1 MARHARG
8 WSAPRSWRRVRLDR
22 MLIKRDGEEW
32 HEPEVS
38 AYRNE
43 KALQKVLI
51 DASHLLPK
59 SSGPAIVVDE
69 LPVSSGS
76 LDLVAVEP
84 SGQLVLCECK
94 LEANAQSRRTVVG
107 QLLSYAG
114 AVWQLDYDDFVDRF
128 SRRLGRPL
136 IDAVRA
142 VADDAW
148 DEDEFRE
155 ALTEGLSTGAFRLI
169 VAVDAITEE
178 LKSTVRY
185 LSQHSTPGVEVLALE
200 LGYTRDGD
208 VEILVSNSYGAE
220 VTRPK
225 PRRPEWNEEGLFETL
240 KQGCTHEGVAAVREL
255 WGFLVERKAR
265 PSWGRGHGAGVTLYL
280 TIDGEEQPLFS
291 IYGYTETQ
299 STVAVNFEWLASRG
313 VRRGRLDQVA
323 AQVRSIP
330 GADERLA
337 GLEAADFRKRPG
349 LAIDTVLAAPG
360 AVDRLKALVD
370 TLESPV

>member
-1 MARHARG
+1 
-8 WSAPRSWRRVRLDR
+8 

-43 KALQKVLI
+43 KALQKIL
-51 DASHLLPK
+51 AEYPNLLPK
-59 SSGPAIVVDE
+59 SSGPALVVDE
-69 LPVSSGS
+69 FPVSSGS
-76 LDLVAVEP
+76 IDLAAVEP

-94 LEANAQSRRTVVG
+94 LDANTQSRRTVVG

-142 VADDAW
+142 IADAAW

-155 ALTEGLSTGAFRLI
+155 VLAENLATGTFRLI
-169 VAVDAITEE
+169 VAVDAITDE
-178 LKSTVRY
+178 LKKTVRY
-185 LSQHSTPGVEVLALE
+185 LDLHSTPGVEVLALE

-208 VEILVSNSYGAE
+208 VEVLVASSYGEE
-220 VTRPK
+220 VAPPRQ
-225 PRRPEWNEEGLFETL
+225 RRPEWNEEGLFEVLEQASTPD
-240 KQGCTHEGVAAVREL
+240 GVAAVREL
-255 WGFLVERKAR
+255 WAFLAERQAR

-280 TIDGEEQPLFS
+280 PIDGEEQPLLS

-299 STVAVNFEWLASRG
+299 STVAINFEWLAGRG
-313 VRRGRLDQVA
+313 VSRQRLEQVA
-323 AQVRSIP
+323 AEVRRIP

-337 GLEAADFRKRPG
+337 GLEEADFRKRPG
-349 LAIDTVLAAPG
+349 LAIDTVVAVPG
-360 AVDRLKALVD
+360 AVDHLKELVD
-370 TLESPV
+370 ALESPV